1 MKEARSNTEK
11 LRLIAIDQGMAV
23 FGASLLDPIRQTFH
37 PEIAQAAQGLK
48 YGISAGFRLSDPTI
62 NDISDHPTL
71 LYKHHYKVA
80 NYTLDRASAQIGA
93 YIQACGYQALPI
105 PASQTIDWE
114 KHLGHLSHKAV
125 AVQAGLGWI
134 GKSALFINREHR
146 ARLRLVTVLT
156 DMPLEA
162 GNPVKRSC
170 GSCQLCIQA
179 CPAGAISDQGYDKPK
194 CIAKLREFSH
204 LPGIGQYI
212 CGVCVKVC
220 RGGQDGSA
228 QEG

>member
-1 MKEARSNTEK
+1 MQEKANHTEK
-11 LRLIAIDQGMAV
+11 LRQIALNEGMAI
-23 FGASLLDPIRQTFH
+23 FGVAELEPIRDTFH
-37 PEIAQAAQGLK
+37 PEIIKAAEGLK

-62 NDISDHPTL
+62 DDINDHPTL

-80 NYTLDRASAQIGA
+80 NYTLDRAGA
-93 YIQACGYQALPI
+93 KMESYIQSCGYKALPI

-114 KHLGHLSHKAV
+114 KHLGHLSHKAI

-134 GKSALFINREHR
+134 GKSALFINPEHH

-156 DMPLEA
+156 DMPLETGVPA
-162 GNPVKRSC
+162 KRSC
-170 GSCQLCIQA
+170 GICQLCINA

-220 RGGQDGSA
+220 RG
-228 QEG
+228 

>member
-1 MKEARSNTEK
+1 MTPGKDSKINTEK
-11 LRLIAIDQGMAV
+11 LRQIALDEGMAV
-23 FGASLLDPIRQTFH
+23 FGVAELDPIRQTFH
-37 PEIAQAAQGLK
+37 PAIVRAAEGLK
-48 YGISAGFRLSDPTI
+48 YGISMGFRLSDPTLD
-62 NDISDHPTL
+62 DIADRPTL

-80 NYTLDRASAQIGA
+80 NYTLDSAGA
-93 YIQACGYQALPI
+93 KLEACIQSNGYQVLPI

-134 GKSALFINREHR
+134 GKSALFIHSEHR

-162 GNPVKRSC
+162 GSPVKRSC
-170 GSCQLCIQA
+170 GSCQLCIKA

-194 CIAKLREFSH
+194 CIAQLREFSH

-220 RGGQDGSA
+220 RG
-228 QEG
+228 

>member
-1 MKEARSNTEK
+1 MTAGKDSRINTEK
-11 LRLIAIDQGMAV
+11 LRTIAKDEGMAV
-23 FGASLLDPIRQTFH
+23 FGVAELEPIRQTFH
-37 PEIAQAAQGLK
+37 PDIVQAAQGLK

-62 NDISDHPTL
+62 DDIADRPTL

-80 NYTLDRASAQIGA
+80 NYTLDRAGARVEA
-93 YIQACGYQALPI
+93 YIQSNGYKALPI

-134 GKSALFINREHR
+134 GKSALFIHPQHR

-162 GNPVKRSC
+162 GSPIERSC
-170 GSCQLCIQA
+170 GSCQLCIEA

-194 CIAKLREFSH
+194 CIAQLREFSR

-220 RGGQDGSA
+220 RD
-228 QEG
+228 

>member
-1 MKEARSNTEK
+1 MIMKKNSKINTEK
-11 LRLIAIDQGMAV
+11 LRQIALEEGMAI
-23 FGASLLDPIRQTFH
+23 FGVAELDPIRESFH
-37 PEIAQAAQGLK
+37 SDIVKAAEGLK
-48 YGISAGFRLSDPTI
+48 YGISAGFRLSDPI
-62 NDISDHPTL
+62 IDDIADQPTL
-71 LYKHHYKVA
+71 LYKHHYRVA
-80 NYTLDRASAQIGA
+80 NYTLDRAGA
-93 YIQACGYQALPI
+93 KIESYIQSNGYKALPI

-134 GKSALFINREHR
+134 GKSALFIHPEHR

-162 GNPVKRSC
+162 GSPVKQSC
-170 GSCQLCIQA
+170 DKCQLCIKA
-179 CPAGAISDQGYDKPK
+179 CPAGAITDQGYDKPK

-220 RGGQDGSA
+220 R
-228 QEG
+228 E